1 MATIQGLLQTIKD
14 ATEDLKALVEEL
26 ENDRDNAIALYEAEQ
41 ERNVDHYNDEKVWV
55 TPLTLNDTSTPT
67 MARTYTV

>member
-41 ERNVDHYNDEKVWV
+41 ERNVDHYNDEKV
-55 TPLTLNDTSTPT
+55 
-67 MARTYTV
+67 